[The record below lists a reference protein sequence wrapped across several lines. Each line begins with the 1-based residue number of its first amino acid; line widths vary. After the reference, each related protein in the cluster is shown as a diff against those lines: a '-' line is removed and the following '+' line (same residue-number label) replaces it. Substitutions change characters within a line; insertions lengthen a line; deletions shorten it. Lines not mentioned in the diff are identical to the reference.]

1 MLKDRRNEKTEQL
14 IKKTFLDLLKK
25 KNINEIRVS
34 EISRLAN
41 LGRGTFY
48 LHYSNIYELY
58 ENIEQD
64 VILNIKNIFNSAFPT
79 TNPTNSKKLI
89 MSLIEYIVNNKELF
103 KILVHSDPGN
113 TMYKIRKSFYN
124 DVFNENTIINP
135 TMNSDYNKSE
145 SIFVVSGITGVL
157 EKWIIDNFKIES
169 GVIADILN
177 TIILKIN
184 KN

>member
-1 MLKDRRNEKTEQL
+1 MKDRRNEKTEQL
-14 IKKTFLDLLKK
+14 IKETFLNLLKK
-25 KNINEIRVS
+25 KNINEISVS

-48 LHYSNIYELY
+48 LHYSNIYDLY
-58 ENIEQD
+58 ENIEHD

-79 TNPTNSKKLI
+79 TNPKNSKKLI
-89 MSLIEYIVNNKELF
+89 MSLVEYIEKNKELF

-113 TMYKIRKSFYN
+113 TMYKIKNNFYN
-124 DVFNENTIINP
+124 NVFSENIVINS
-135 TMNSDYNKSE
+135 TMNNNFNKTE

-157 EKWIIDNFKIES
+157 ERWIIDNFKIES
-169 GVIADILN
+169 KVIADMLN
-177 TIILKIN
+177 SIILKIN